1 MRKHLVGLDG
11 FLYLGLG
18 GDLGPCCSS
27 NVRVAGFQPI
37 RVYLLNSY
45 IWTSPFGS
53 LLTMV
58 VLAYNFLKNS
68 GNFYVHSIYYFYGA
82 NSFSDHW
89 MTIQLIWI

>member
-1 MRKHLVGLDG
+1 MWKHLVGLDG

-58 VLAYNFLKNS
+58 VLASNFLKNWELLCA
-68 GNFYVHSIYYFYGA
+68 FYILFLWG
-82 NSFSDHW
+82 
-89 MTIQLIWI
+89 